1 MVKRLLI
8 QAGGYLALAA
18 LIYEWLGIADRSVW
32 QVLLSAVLGLG
43 ILFGAVWLIGSA
55 LAGSAGFPL
64 RRMARVALWVAAIA
78 AVVGFA
84 MWLGS
89 YRARAGLSVASHLT
103 LWFRHPVKPQSMGAV
118 YFTLVWIA
126 GIAGVL
132 ALLPF
137 AGRAASGAGAGRAWR
152 DWRYWA
158 PCAVLVAAGYWLPGL
173 LVAWVPGFKG
183 FGMQTASLLVRFA
196 VAYAIALAAWLGIA
210 RFASVRGQAG

>member
-1 MVKRLLI
+1 MLKRLLI

-43 ILFGAVWLIGSA
+43 IIFGVVWLIGGA
-55 LAGSAGFPL
+55 LAGSVGFPP

-78 AVVGFA
+78 VVIGCA

-103 LWFRHPVKPQSMGAV
+103 LWFRRPVKPQSMGTI

-137 AGRAASGAGAGRAWR
+137 AGRAASGTVMGRPWR

-158 PCAVLVAAGYWLPGL
+158 ACAVLVAAGYSLPGL
-173 LVAWVPGFKG
+173 LVGWVPGFKG
-183 FGMQTASLLVRFA
+183 FGMQTTSLLVRFA
-196 VAYAIALAAWLGIA
+196 LAYAIALAAWLGIA
-210 RFASVRGQAG
+210 RFVSLKGQTG